1 MIEELFDLDKTI
13 LKEDFFKVN
22 YPWELLKDLKSMII
36 NIGKNLNKEDYQE
49 IKENVWVGKNV
60 KISSSAEINGPC
72 IVGRD
77 TEIRVNAFIRGCVII
92 GNNCVIGNSTEIKNS
107 ILFDNV
113 KVPHFNYVGDSILG
127 YKAHFGAGVITSNI
141 KSDESNVVVRYKDK
155 KIETSRKKVGAI
167 VGDNVEV
174 GCNAVLAPGTIINKN
189 SNIYPLTLVRGY
201 IPQNVIVKD
210 LNNIVE
216 KK

>member
-13 LKEDFFKVN
+13 LKNEFLKVN
-22 YPWELLKDLKSMII
+22 YPWELLIDLKSMII

-49 IKENVWVGKNV
+49 IKENVWVGRNV

-72 IVGRD
+72 IIGND
-77 TEIRVNAFIRGCVII
+77 TEIRVNAFIRGSVII
-92 GNNCVIGNSTEIKNS
+92 GNNCVIGNSTEIKNA

-127 YKAHFGAGVITSNI
+127 YKAHFGAGVITSNV
-141 KSDESNVVVRYKDK
+141 KSDESNVVVCYKDK
-155 KIETSRKKVGAI
+155 KIKTNRKKVGAI
-167 VGDNVEV
+167 VGDRVEV